1 MARKKLELN
10 TTPEQLTRLYQAL
23 GVGTPLT
30 IACQMVGI
38 SIATYYY
45 WVAIYSV
52 VVYCKEQEELEEIE
66 KLSKMGISVQE
77 IKELSAAA
85 TQGHKKSAIGTFIE
99 PKAESILAYKN
110 SLSFRRFANE
120 VYEIINKCNQI
131 RSEVVVKHLNIINKS
146 TESKNRIKASGSM
159 WFLERTQADYF
170 GRAQD
175 KVIEEESAP
184 GTIPSI
190 QVEYVDPK
198 TRDTEERLKE
208 MEDLVLKEI
217 KGSGEA

>member
-10 TTPEQLTRLYQAL
+10 TTPEQLNRLYQAL

-175 KVIEEESAP
+175 KVIEEESTP

-198 TRDTEERLKE
+198 TRDTNERLRE
-208 MEDLVLKEI
+208 MEDLVLKEL

>member
-10 TTPEQLTRLYQAL
+10 TTPEQLNRLYQAL

-52 VVYCKEQEELEEIE
+52 VVYCKEQDELEEIE

-175 KVIEEESAP
+175 KVIEEESTP

-198 TRDTEERLKE
+198 TPNTLDRLKE
-208 MEDLVLKEI
+208 MEDLVLKEL

>member
-10 TTPEQLTRLYQAL
+10 TTPEQLNRLYQAL

-175 KVIEEESAP
+175 KVIEEESTP

-198 TRDTEERLKE
+198 TPNTLDRLKE